1 MDFSISGMIKDI
13 KTGFYWKLVV
23 VYGSPYE
30 DGKQKFLDEL
40 YSVMSRWQGPTMI
53 AGDFNLIRF
62 ASDKSNAVIT
72 YRWAKAFNEWI
83 HKLALVEVSPS
94 NIRYTWTN
102 KQECSILARIRIFVL
117 TDWELAFP
125 LVRVKGLDRYPSDHN
140 PLLIDTG
147 DNVFFRKKIVWV

>member
-1 MDFSISGMIKDI
+1 MDFSISVMIKDI

-30 DGKQKFLDEL
+30 DGKQEFLDEL
-40 YSVMSRWQGPTMI
+40 HSVMSRWQGPTMT

-62 ASDKSNAVIT
+62 ASDKSSAVIN
-72 YRWAKAFNEWI
+72 YRWAEAFNEWI
-83 HKLALVEVSPS
+83 HKWALVEVSPS

-102 KQECSILARIRIFVL
+102 KQECPILARIDRIFVSS
-117 TDWELAFP
+117 DWELAFP
-125 LVRVKGLDRYPSDHN
+125 LRVKGLDRYPSDHN

-147 DNVFFRKKIVWV
+147 DNIFFGKTV